1 MLVRHHP
8 IVWVEIPSAD
18 RKSSAEFYSSL
29 FNWQIDHSMD
39 EMNYT
44 MFSAGSG
51 PGGGF
56 PELTDGFEAG
66 DVMILVATPDIDES
80 LQKAEALGGKTV
92 VPRTEIPG
100 NGWYGVFED
109 PTGNNIGLFTGIEE
123 VGD

>member
-1 MLVRHHP
+1 MSQHP

-18 RKSSAEFYSSL
+18 RRASSEFYANL
-29 FNWQIDHSMD
+29 FGWQIDNSMD
-39 EMNYT
+39 AMNYT

-56 PELTDGFEAG
+56 PELADGFEAG
-66 DVMILVATPDIDES
+66 DVMILVSTRDIDASLSLAES
-80 LQKAEALGGKTV
+80 LGGKTV

-109 PTGNNIGLFTGIEE
+109 PTGNNIGLFTGIEDI
-123 VGD
+123 GD

>member
-1 MLVRHHP
+1 MGKHS

-18 RKSSAEFYSSL
+18 RKQSAEFYAGL
-29 FNWQIDHSMD
+29 FDWQIDNSMD
-39 EMNYT
+39 DMRYT
-44 MFSAGSG
+44 MFSADDG

-56 PELTDGFEAG
+56 PELADGFEAG
-66 DVMILVATPDIDES
+66 DVMILVGTSDIDSS
-80 LQKAEALGGKTV
+80 LARAEALGGKTV
-92 VPRTEIPG
+92 IPKTEIPG